1 MENKIRNAILLVKPF
16 LLLENKVTLQCFFW
30 YILFTSSQNFGI
42 FKENSQAC
50 AGKQV
55 KYVVFMSDCSFSG

>member
-1 MENKIRNAILLVKPF
+1 MENNIGNAIFLVKPTD
-16 LLLENKVTLQCFFW
+16 LESKVTLQCFFW

-50 AGKQV
+50 AGKQG
-55 KYVVFMSDCSFSG
+55 KYVGFMSDCSFSG